1 LVMRWFIVILL
12 GGWLGVGC
20 AGHRQAGAADSPA
33 SGKAEVKPQRVKE
46 RSREKPVKPLPPGSL
61 SVTNRN
67 TVMTL
72 ANPTSGTVVAVNSGL
87 RFAVLDYSLKTIPP
101 LEQRLG
107 IYRQGQKV
115 GEVKI
120 SGPEMDGN
128 IVADIVAGE
137 VQAGDEVRLE

>member
-1 LVMRWFIVILL
+1 MRWFIVMLI
-12 GGWLGVGC
+12 GGWLATGC
-20 AGHRQAGAADSPA
+20 ASHRDANPSTPAASDHS
-33 SGKAEVKPQRVKE
+33 KVKTREAKE
-46 RSREKPVKPLPPGSL
+46 RSREKPAKPLPAESL

-72 ANPTSGTVVAVNSGL
+72 ASPTAGTVVAVNSSL
-87 RFAVLDYSLKTIPP
+87 RFVVLDYSLKTLPP

-120 SGPEMDGN
+120 SGPEMQGN

-137 VQAGDEVRLE
+137 VQTGDEARPE